1 MELDHDGPFTKW
13 KSKNGNR
20 FQLQLLLL
28 RCYWIPLT
36 MHREAIKRP
45 LIIFMYRNSVT
56 CSVYTITFIGQ
67 IRTSSHFY
75 RTQQKSRYIRRRI
88 NCRLGGVCGDYNAN
102 FSIVGRVVLLHAAQL
117 RYLDMSK
124 DIY

>member
-45 LIIFMYRNSVT
+45 LIIFMYRNPEGLSP
-56 CSVYTITFIGQ
+56 IA
-67 IRTSSHFY
+67 R
-75 RTQQKSRYIRRRI
+75 
-88 NCRLGGVCGDYNAN
+88 
-102 FSIVGRVVLLHAAQL
+102 SIAVLLHIVSMQSGVWRLPAQYGL
-117 RYLDMSK
+117 YAS
-124 DIY
+124 